1 MVDIEIVT
9 KMCSDGDTTD
19 SSLKVEDGKTIMKE
33 VEVNFGETV
42 VKELVFHSSLMRR
55 IFIMLWLYL

>member
-1 MVDIEIVT
+1 
-9 KMCSDGDTTD
+9 MCSDGDTTD